1 MGRKNYGSSHETFTV
16 SAKRFDLSPFL
27 SRYRD
32 HKTVFGI
39 SANRF
44 YPLSTENDPTE
55 AYWNLKKNVMLYDV
69 PEKPLEIS
77 GRDATK
83 LLEKIF
89 TRTIRDLKINRAR
102 YAIACDYNGGIFM
115 DGVLIRL
122 GKNKFWYIHANGDF
136 ETWLLAHTKGL
147 HVNIRDPKSWAI
159 QIQGPNSLKVLQK
172 LFKSELANLKYYYF
186 MNYRDLIISN
196 TGYTGCGGYEIYC
209 KNEDVVGLWNNIF
222 EAGSDFDIKPIGL
235 AARDT
240 LRLEMGFCLYGN
252 ELNDEISPIE
262 AGLSWITK
270 TNKIFTSSSLF
281 KRQKEVGVN
290 KKLIG
295 FEMLE
300 KAIPRN
306 GYTIF
311 SIDKKKIGIVTSGT
325 MSPSL
330 KKGIGLGYVKSHFS
344 NLNDKIFIEIRG
356 NMKQALIVKTPFK

>member
-1 MGRKNYGSSHETFTV
+1 MKKTALYDLHISLGAKLVDFAGFLMPIQYEGV
-16 SAKRFDLSPFL
+16 SAEHNCVKNNVGVFDVSHMGEFLIYGKRSEYFLQSVLSN
-27 SRYRD
+27 D
-32 HKTVFGI
+32 I
-39 SANRF
+39 SILRPGQAQYNCM
-44 YPLSTENDPTE
+44 PNE
-55 AYWNLKKNVMLYDV
+55 
-69 PEKPLEIS
+69 
-77 GRDATK
+77 
-83 LLEKIF
+83 
-89 TRTIRDLKINRAR
+89 
-102 YAIACDYNGGIFM
+102 NGGIV
-115 DGVLIRL
+115 DDLIL
-122 GKNKFWYIHANGDF
+122 YKLDINKYMLVVNASNIEKNIDFLSSKNKNM
-136 ETWLLAHTKGL
+136 
-147 HVNIRDPKSWAI
+147 VNIDNLSDVYSLI
-159 QIQGPNSLKVLQK
+159 SVQGPNSLNVLEKV
-172 LFKSELANLKYYYF
+172 FELELKDLKYYF
-186 MNYRDLIISN
+186 FLNYRDIIISN

-209 KNEDVVGLWNNIF
+209 KNEDAVGLWNNIF
-222 EAGSDFDIKPIGL
+222 EAGSEFNIKPIGL

-306 GYTIF
+306 GYAIY
-311 SIDKKKIGIVTSGT
+311 SSEKRKIGIVTSGT

-330 KKGIGLGYVKSHFS
+330 KKGIGLGYVKSSFS
-344 NLNDKIFIEIRG
+344 NLNNKIFIEIRG

>member
-1 MGRKNYGSSHETFTV
+1 MKKTSLYDLHVGYGAKLVDFAGFLMPIQYEGVSVEHNCVKNNVGVFDVSHMGEFLIYGKKSESFLQSVLSNDISILRPGQAQYNCIPNDKGGIVDDLILYKLDIDKYMLVVNASNIQKNI
-16 SAKRFDLSPFL
+16 DFL
-27 SRYRD
+27 S
-32 HKTVFGI
+32 
-39 SANRF
+39 S
-44 YPLSTENDPTE
+44 
-55 AYWNLKKNVMLYDV
+55 
-69 PEKPLEIS
+69 
-77 GRDATK
+77 
-83 LLEKIF
+83 
-89 TRTIRDLKINRAR
+89 
-102 YAIACDYNGGIFM
+102 
-115 DGVLIRL
+115 
-122 GKNKFWYIHANGDF
+122 KNKNM
-136 ETWLLAHTKGL
+136 
-147 HVNIRDPKSWAI
+147 VNIDNLSDVYSLI
-159 QIQGPNSLKVLQK
+159 SVQGPNSLNVLEKV
-172 LFKSELANLKYYYF
+172 FELELVNLKYYCF
-186 MNYRDLIISN
+186 LNYRDIIISN

-209 KNEDVVGLWNNIF
+209 KNEDAVGLWNKIF
-222 EAGSDFDIKPIGL
+222 EAGSEFNIKPIGL

-306 GYTIF
+306 GYAIY
-311 SIDKKKIGIVTSGT
+311 SSEKRKIGIVTSGT

-330 KKGIGLGYVKSHFS
+330 KKGIGLGYVKSSFS

>member
-1 MGRKNYGSSHETFTV
+1 MKKTPLYDLHVNYGAKLVDFAGFLMPIQYEGVSVEHNCVKNNVGVFDVSHMGEFLIYGKKSESFLQSV
-16 SAKRFDLSPFL
+16 LSN
-27 SRYRD
+27 D
-32 HKTVFGI
+32 I
-39 SANRF
+39 SILRPGQAQYNCI
-44 YPLSTENDPTE
+44 PND
-55 AYWNLKKNVMLYDV
+55 
-69 PEKPLEIS
+69 
-77 GRDATK
+77 
-83 LLEKIF
+83 
-89 TRTIRDLKINRAR
+89 
-102 YAIACDYNGGIFM
+102 NGGIV
-115 DGVLIRL
+115 DDLIL
-122 GKNKFWYIHANGDF
+122 YKLDINKYMLVVNASNIEKNIDFLSSKNKNM
-136 ETWLLAHTKGL
+136 
-147 HVNIRDPKSWAI
+147 VNIDNLSDVYSLI
-159 QIQGPNSLKVLQK
+159 SVQGPNSLNVLEKV
-172 LFKSELANLKYYYF
+172 FELELVNLKYYYF
-186 MNYRDLIISN
+186 LKNRDIIISN

-209 KNEDVVGLWNNIF
+209 KNEDAVSLWNNIF
-222 EAGSDFDIKPIGL
+222 EAGSKFNIKPIGL

-281 KRQKEVGVN
+281 KRQKDYGVN

-306 GYTIF
+306 GYTIYSF
-311 SIDKKKIGIVTSGT
+311 DKRKIGIVTSGT

-330 KKGIGLGYVKSHFS
+330 KKGIGLGYVKSSFS

>member
-1 MGRKNYGSSHETFTV
+1 MKKTSLYDLHVGYGAKLVDFAGFLMPIQYEGVSVEHNCVKNNVGVFDVSHMGEFLIYGKKSESFLQSVLSNDISILRPGQAQYNCIPNDKGGIVDDLILYKLDIDKYMLVVNASNIQKNI
-16 SAKRFDLSPFL
+16 DFL
-27 SRYRD
+27 S
-32 HKTVFGI
+32 
-39 SANRF
+39 S
-44 YPLSTENDPTE
+44 
-55 AYWNLKKNVMLYDV
+55 
-69 PEKPLEIS
+69 
-77 GRDATK
+77 
-83 LLEKIF
+83 
-89 TRTIRDLKINRAR
+89 
-102 YAIACDYNGGIFM
+102 
-115 DGVLIRL
+115 
-122 GKNKFWYIHANGDF
+122 KNKNM
-136 ETWLLAHTKGL
+136 
-147 HVNIRDPKSWAI
+147 VNIDNLSDVYSLI
-159 QIQGPNSLKVLQK
+159 SVQGPNSLNVLEKV
-172 LFKSELANLKYYYF
+172 FELELVNLKYYCF
-186 MNYRDLIISN
+186 LNYRDIIISN

-209 KNEDVVGLWNNIF
+209 KNEDAVSLWNNIF
-222 EAGSDFDIKPIGL
+222 EAGSEFKIKPIGL

-281 KRQKEVGVN
+281 KRQKDDGVN

-306 GYTIF
+306 GYTIYSF
-311 SIDKKKIGIVTSGT
+311 DKRKIGIVTSGT

-330 KKGIGLGYVKSHFS
+330 KKGIGLGYVKSSFS

>member
-1 MGRKNYGSSHETFTV
+1 MKKTPLYDLHVGYGAKLVDFAGFLMPIQYEGVSVEHNCVKNNVGVFDVSHMGEFLIYGKKSESFLQSVLSNDISILRPGQAQYNCIPNDKGGIVDDLILYKLDIDKYMLVVNASNIQKNI
-16 SAKRFDLSPFL
+16 DFL
-27 SRYRD
+27 S
-32 HKTVFGI
+32 
-39 SANRF
+39 S
-44 YPLSTENDPTE
+44 
-55 AYWNLKKNVMLYDV
+55 
-69 PEKPLEIS
+69 
-77 GRDATK
+77 
-83 LLEKIF
+83 
-89 TRTIRDLKINRAR
+89 
-102 YAIACDYNGGIFM
+102 
-115 DGVLIRL
+115 
-122 GKNKFWYIHANGDF
+122 KNKNM
-136 ETWLLAHTKGL
+136 
-147 HVNIRDPKSWAI
+147 VNIDNLSDVYSLI
-159 QIQGPNSLKVLQK
+159 SVQGPNSLNVLEKV
-172 LFKSELANLKYYYF
+172 FELELVNLKYYCF
-186 MNYRDLIISN
+186 LNYRDIIISN

-209 KNEDVVGLWNNIF
+209 KNEDAVGLWNKIF
-222 EAGSDFDIKPIGL
+222 EAGSEFNIKPIGL

-306 GYTIF
+306 GYAIY
-311 SIDKKKIGIVTSGT
+311 SSEKRKIGIVTSGT

-330 KKGIGLGYVKSHFS
+330 KKGIGLGYVKSSFS
-344 NLNDKIFIEIRG
+344 NLNNKIFIEIRG

>member
-1 MGRKNYGSSHETFTV
+1 MLVVNASNIQKNI
-16 SAKRFDLSPFL
+16 DFL
-27 SRYRD
+27 S
-32 HKTVFGI
+32 
-39 SANRF
+39 S
-44 YPLSTENDPTE
+44 
-55 AYWNLKKNVMLYDV
+55 
-69 PEKPLEIS
+69 
-77 GRDATK
+77 
-83 LLEKIF
+83 
-89 TRTIRDLKINRAR
+89 
-102 YAIACDYNGGIFM
+102 
-115 DGVLIRL
+115 
-122 GKNKFWYIHANGDF
+122 KNKNM
-136 ETWLLAHTKGL
+136 
-147 HVNIRDPKSWAI
+147 VNIDNLSDVYSLI
-159 QIQGPNSLKVLQK
+159 SVQGPNSLNVLEKV
-172 LFKSELANLKYYYF
+172 FELELVNLKYYCF
-186 MNYRDLIISN
+186 LKYRDIIISN

-209 KNEDVVGLWNNIF
+209 KNEDAVGLWNKIF
-222 EAGSDFDIKPIGL
+222 EAGSEFNIKPIGL

-306 GYTIF
+306 GYTIY
-311 SIDKKKIGIVTSGT
+311 SSEKRKIGIVTSGT

-330 KKGIGLGYVKSHFS
+330 KKGIGLGYVKSSFS
-344 NLNDKIFIEIRG
+344 NLNNKIFIEIRG

>member
-1 MGRKNYGSSHETFTV
+1 MK
-16 SAKRFDLSPFL
+16 
-27 SRYRD
+27 
-32 HKTVFGI
+32 KT
-39 SANRF
+39 S
-44 YPLSTENDPTE
+44 
-55 AYWNLKKNVMLYDV
+55 LYDV
-69 PEKPLEIS
+69 HVGYGAKLVDFAGFLMPIQYEGVSIEHNCVKNNVGVFDVSHMGEFLIS
-77 GRDATK
+77 GKKSESFLQSVLSNDISILQRGQAQYNCIPND
-83 LLEKIF
+83 
-89 TRTIRDLKINRAR
+89 
-102 YAIACDYNGGIFM
+102 NGGIV
-115 DGVLIRL
+115 DDLIL
-122 GKNKFWYIHANGDF
+122 YKLDINKYMMVVNASNIEKNIDFLNSKNKNM
-136 ETWLLAHTKGL
+136 
-147 HVNIRDPKSWAI
+147 VNIDNLSDVYSLI
-159 QIQGPNSLKVLQK
+159 SVQGPNSLNVLEK
-172 LFKSELANLKYYYF
+172 LFKQELVNLKYYYF
-186 MNYRDLIISN
+186 LTHRDLIISN

>member
-1 MGRKNYGSSHETFTV
+1 MKKTSLYDLHVGYGAKLVDFAGFLMPIQYEGVSVEHNCVKNNVGVFDVSHMGEFLIYGKKSESFLQSVLSNDISILRPGQAQYNCIPNEKGGIVDDLILYKLDIDKYMLVVNASNIQKNI
-16 SAKRFDLSPFL
+16 DFL
-27 SRYRD
+27 S
-32 HKTVFGI
+32 
-39 SANRF
+39 S
-44 YPLSTENDPTE
+44 
-55 AYWNLKKNVMLYDV
+55 
-69 PEKPLEIS
+69 
-77 GRDATK
+77 
-83 LLEKIF
+83 
-89 TRTIRDLKINRAR
+89 
-102 YAIACDYNGGIFM
+102 
-115 DGVLIRL
+115 
-122 GKNKFWYIHANGDF
+122 KNKNM
-136 ETWLLAHTKGL
+136 
-147 HVNIRDPKSWAI
+147 VNINNLSDVYSLI
-159 QIQGPNSLKVLQK
+159 SVQGPNSLNVLEKV
-172 LFKSELANLKYYYF
+172 FELELVNLKYYCF
-186 MNYRDLIISN
+186 LNYRDIIISN

-209 KNEDVVGLWNNIF
+209 KNEDAVGLWNKIF
-222 EAGSDFDIKPIGL
+222 EAGSEFNIKPIGL

-306 GYTIF
+306 GYAIY
-311 SIDKKKIGIVTSGT
+311 SSEKRKIGIVTSGT

-330 KKGIGLGYVKSHFS
+330 KKGIGLGYVKSSFS
-344 NLNDKIFIEIRG
+344 NLNNKIFIEIRG